1 MSRAIL
7 VAVVLVIVTIIA
19 NIIGFFRL
27 SFLLKNA
34 VILTAAFGVALY
46 TGYLVSTSL
55 IDKYLLVRRKSFISL
70 VQTNHDDVMKWVRR
84 LLALTFF
91 IIWISGALEFL
102 ALQDQVY
109 SWLTSML
116 ALQVS
121 IGSVTITLSDVLT
134 FLTVFIG
141 GVLIATLIRFVLRV
155 DVLGRFNLKHGIPYA
170 IATITYYVMVLLVFL
185 LAVAA
190 SGVELSRFTLLT
202 GAFGIGAGF
211 GLQNIIGNFV
221 AGIILLF
228 ERPVRIGDSLE
239 VGPTSGEV
247 ERIGMRSTSI
257 RTWEGAEVIVPNSD
271 LISQQV
277 VNWTLTRPRRR
288 IELRVRVVLGSK
300 PADVI
305 NLLEDVARAHHDV
318 LKDPP
323 PNALFFEFGDGSLDF
338 VLRAWVLQSSGHE
351 RVKSEVGVSVA
362 AQAQRRRD
370 RGSRSAKQS
379 GTEKPGRD
387 AAGPVR

>member
-1 MSRAIL
+1 
-7 VAVVLVIVTIIA
+7 
-19 NIIGFFRL
+19 
-27 SFLLKNA
+27 
-34 VILTAAFGVALY
+34 
-46 TGYLVSTSL
+46 
-55 IDKYLLVRRKSFISL
+55 
-70 VQTNHDDVMKWVRR
+70 
-84 LLALTFF
+84 
-91 IIWISGALEFL
+91 
-102 ALQDQVY
+102 
-109 SWLTSML
+109 
-116 ALQVS
+116 
-121 IGSVTITLSDVLT
+121 
-134 FLTVFIG
+134 
-141 GVLIATLIRFVLRV
+141 
-155 DVLGRFNLKHGIPYA
+155 
-170 IATITYYVMVLLVFL
+170 MVLLVFL

-288 IELRVRVVLGSK
+288 IELRVRVVLGSQ

-351 RVKSEVGVSVA
+351 RVKSEVGVSVVA
-362 AQAQRRRD
+362 RL
-370 RGSRSAKQS
+370 K
-379 GTEKPGRD
+379 EKGI
-387 AAGPVR
+387 AVPVRQNNLVLKSQDEILQDLSDEVHR